1 MFQGI
6 ADMKI
11 KRYKKIPWKAPVVEI
26 IHTINTGITVFRVK
40 EIIDPVHKVFYSL

>member
-1 MFQGI
+1 MFQRI
-6 ADMKI
+6 AAMKI

-40 EIIDPVHKVFYSL
+40 EIIDPVHKVFYSV